1 MRKNNSFKMII
12 TAIIAALY
20 VVLGLIF
27 SAISF
32 GPVQVRVSAMLY
44 QLVAYNKKYF
54 WGLVLGTIILNLFSP
69 LGMYDMV
76 FGVATSAVGMG
87 VAIIINHFV
96 KSINAHKV
104 IVGLCVSASTV
115 FVAWELVLVA
125 HVPFLMTW
133 GTVALGQ
140 LLSQLAGIPAMT
152 AVNKRLNLKEFI

>member
-1 MRKNNSFKMII
+1 MKKNNGFKWVI

-20 VVLGLIF
+20 VTLGLIF

-32 GPVQVRVSAMLY
+32 GPIQVRVSAMLY

-54 WGLVLGTIILNLFSP
+54 WGLLLGTIILNLFSP
-69 LGMYDMV
+69 LGMYDMI

-87 VAIIINHFV
+87 SAICINHFV
-96 KSINAHKV
+96 KSLNAKRV
-104 IVGLCVSASTV
+104 ITALSVSVFTV

-125 HVPFLMTW
+125 HVPFLATW

-140 LLSQLAGIPAMT
+140 LLSQVAGIPVMMAI
-152 AVNKRLNLKEFI
+152 NQRLNLKEFI